1 MSQDEFVRWCT
12 EGLKRSPDDHA
23 AFAVS
28 GDVQATL
35 AAFVTAIRTTI
46 ATEIAAC
53 PITRRVTKKAQS
65 KKVPSKSKKA
75 QSKKVPSKKVTPGN
89 STAQKAQKAWE
100 SE

>member
-65 KKVPSKSKKA
+65 KKVPSK
-75 QSKKVPSKKVTPGN
+75 KVTPGN

>member
-65 KKVPSKSKKA
+65 KKVPSK
-75 QSKKVPSKKVTPGN
+75 KVPSKKVTPGN

>member
-35 AAFVTAIRTTI
+35 ATFVTAIRTTV
-46 ATEIAAC
+46 ATEIANC
-53 PITRRVTKKAQS
+53 PLMSSKKAQS

-75 QSKKVPSKKVTPGN
+75 QSKKIPSKKVTPGN

>member
-1 MSQDEFVRWCT
+1 LSQDEFVRWCT

-53 PITRRVTKKAQS
+53 PITSKKAQS

>member
-1 MSQDEFVRWCT
+1 LSQDEFVRWCT

-53 PITRRVTKKAQS
+53 PITSKKAQS
-65 KKVPSKSKKA
+65 KKVP
-75 QSKKVPSKKVTPGN
+75 SKKVPSKKVTPGN

>member
-35 AAFVTAIRTTI
+35 ATFVTAIRTTV
-46 ATEIAAC
+46 ATEIANC
-53 PITRRVTKKAQS
+53 PLMS
-65 KKVPSKSKKA
+65 SKKA
-75 QSKKVPSKKVTPGN
+75 QSKKVPSKKVTPGKDKGMVN
-89 STAQKAQKAWE
+89 QEDVLSERAQKAWE
-100 SE
+100 K